1 MPVTTYL
8 SLGSNIGDRAANL
21 REAVEQ
27 LRPLG
32 EVAAVSS
39 FYETEPIEYTE
50 QPWFLNCAVELE
62 TLLTP
67 MPLLSGI
74 LEIEKQ
80 MGRRRGKKNG
90 PRNIDLDILLY
101 ENQIVDTPELTIPH
115 PAMRERRFV
124 LAPLAEIAP
133 DVKHPVSKKTVREL
147 LKTLGPGQ
155 EVRKITA
162 Q

>member
-27 LRPLG
+27 LRSLG
-32 EVAAVSS
+32 EIAAVSS

-62 TLLTP
+62 TRLTP

-80 MGRRRGKKNG
+80 MGRHRGKKNG

-101 ENQIVDTPELTIPH
+101 KNQVVDTPELTIPH
-115 PAMRERRFV
+115 PAMTGRRFV

-133 DVKHPVSKKTVREL
+133 GATHPVSKKTVREL